1 MLLDTAPVIV
11 NSLDS
16 PLDSVGSTAK
26 SALKT
31 EAGSKLAD
39 SGFSAPGANR
49 LSEL

>member
-39 SGFSAPGANR
+39 PDLVLLAPIA
-49 LSEL
+49 